1 MTMRLLEKRIVAGV
15 GVAFFL
21 LSATA
26 GNIYRLWGSTAQATD
41 IVNHRY
47 YSLDS
52 WIGAIGLPD
61 DPFKSVV
68 DADGTFS
75 TELGKTSGRY
85 GVYSLAPN
93 QTPVKIRSYLEGSS
107 ERVDQRMFG
116 PRVPISIT
124 HKRQGTVAIEETLFL
139 ARPLD
144 WSAEVKGGG
153 LKGRDSRPLPR
164 QYLLMTEY
172 INKGDKPARITPL
185 LDLLGSGPGINLS
198 DASTFKVAPNTQCW
212 TTLAINPTGGKSTKT
227 FTLELKPLT
236 IPPAGKMR
244 WVLSIDRDGFK
255 NSKPVVW
262 DEAEDL
268 RRHAIAYWEKSTALP
283 YNVIE
288 TPDPMIQSILEASIR
303 ELYQMRNVINGL
315 PAFFFG
321 PHNYNDYWVLD
332 GSFVTEAVAMLGR
345 LEDASG
351 YADYMLL
358 HQQAD
363 GRIQCM
369 SRYWKETGI
378 ALVTVYRHA
387 QLQGD
392 KAWLHQRWPQ
402 FRRAV
407 GAIEQLRRYGTA
419 GDPRALN
426 YHLSPEGFGDGGVG
440 LTAEFTNDY
449 WLLAGMKA
457 AVEAAQWLGETKD
470 AEAWEKE
477 YVDFY
482 QVFQKA
488 IARDA
493 KTDGQGNHYIPA
505 VMGPA
510 VPEHPTR
517 GQWAFCQGVYPG
529 RIFSKDDPLMLGTLK
544 MLEAHEVEGGIVED
558 SGWIGIWAQCG
569 SFYGHDWLWLGDGQ
583 KAARLLYAFADH
595 ASPVWN
601 FREELPH
608 QIRQCEVFPYDRGSG
623 DMPHVSASAEFI
635 RLVGHLLAFDRGREL
650 HLFEGLPP
658 EWLKP
663 GMTTRLNGLVTPFGP
678 LTLELKVAPE
688 GNKAALKIAPLRDPA
703 CQKIVVHLR
712 GTTRDLAPGQGH
724 EIVLDLEETK

>member
-1 MTMRLLEKRIVAGV
+1 L
-15 GVAFFL
+15 FL
-21 LSATA
+21 LSIAA
-26 GNIYRLWGSTAQATD
+26 GNLYRVGGAAVPTTD
-41 IVNHRY
+41 ISNHRY

-75 TELGKTSGRY
+75 TELGKTSGRF
-85 GVYSLAPN
+85 GVYPLAPN
-93 QTPVKIRSYLEGSS
+93 QTPVRIRSYLEGST
-107 ERVDQRMFG
+107 ERVDQRMLG
-116 PRVPISIT
+116 PQVPISIT
-124 HKRQGTVAIEETLFL
+124 HKRQGAVAIEETLFL

-144 WSAEVKGGG
+144 WSADVKGGG

-172 INKGDKPARITPL
+172 SNHGDKPVEIIPL
-185 LDLLGSGPGINLS
+185 LDLQGSAPGINLGDS
-198 DASTFKVAPNTQCW
+198 STFEVAPNTQCW
-212 TTLAINPTGGKSTKT
+212 TTLAVRLLGGKNTKT

-236 IPPAGKMR
+236 IPPAGKIQ

-255 NSKPVVW
+255 NVKPVDW
-262 DEAEDL
+262 NEADEL
-268 RRHAIAYWEKSTALP
+268 RKHAIAYWEESTALP

-288 TPDPMIQSILEASIR
+288 TPDPMIQSILDTSIR
-303 ELYQMRNVINGL
+303 ELYQMRYVIDDL
-315 PAFFFG
+315 PVFFFG
-321 PHNYNDYWVLD
+321 PRNYNDYWVLD
-332 GSFVTEAVAMLGR
+332 GSFVTEALAMLGR
-345 LEDASG
+345 LDDASG
-351 YADYMLL
+351 YADYLLL

-378 ALVTVYRHA
+378 ALVTLYRHA
-387 QLQGD
+387 ELLGD
-392 KAWLHQRWPQ
+392 KEWLRQRWPQ

-407 GAIEQLRRYGTA
+407 EATEALRRFDTSA
-419 GDPRALN
+419 DPRALN

-440 LTAEFTNDY
+440 FAAEFTNDY

-457 AVEAAQWLGETKD
+457 AVEAARWLGETQD

-477 YVDFY
+477 YVDFD

-493 KTDGQGNHYIPA
+493 KTDARGNRYIPA
-505 VMGPA
+505 VMGSD

-529 RIFSKDDPLMLGTLK
+529 RIFAKDDPLMLGTLK

-595 ASPVWN
+595 ASPAWN

-608 QIRQCEVFPYDRGSG
+608 QTKLGEVFPYARGSG
-623 DMPHVSASAEFI
+623 DMPHVSAAAEFI
-635 RLVGHLLAFDRGREL
+635 RLVGHLLAFDRGPDL
-650 HLFEGLPP
+650 HLFEGLPT

-663 GMTTRLNGLVTPFGP
+663 GMTTRLNGLVTPFGL
-678 LTLELKVAPE
+678 LTLELKVAME
-688 GNKAALKIAPLRDPA
+688 GNKATLKVAPLRDPA
-703 CQKIVVHLR
+703 CRKIVVHWR
-712 GTTRDLAPGQGH
+712 GTTRDLAPGQSH
-724 EIVLDLEETK
+724 EIVLNLQKTN